1 MASAMPEYNCVAE
14 ERVERA
20 VARKAV
26 AGFRAKSLNVRT
38 SAVCALKPA
47 TRPDLGLGWYDGCKM
62 CGSIESPN
70 GDLSMNPRQ
79 ITLCTLMSFAA
90 LVSVAAATSSQT
102 ASESFSAT
110 AAIKTAS
117 GAQAT
122 APVTIIV
129 THKMSQA
136 EADKYTSAFAKGGVA
151 ALRKALTGV
160 APTGSVQIGTGKA
173 TPTRL
178 TLERP
183 SDRGRMLTIVT
194 DQPLMFVGA
203 GLPDAKPKEGFDFGI
218 IDIIVAESGA
228 GSGTMSP
235 AAKVTVKQG
244 VFVVDEYSGELV
256 RLTDV
261 KKSK

>member
-1 MASAMPEYNCVAE
+1 
-14 ERVERA
+14 
-20 VARKAV
+20 
-26 AGFRAKSLNVRT
+26 
-38 SAVCALKPA
+38 
-47 TRPDLGLGWYDGCKM
+47 
-62 CGSIESPN
+62 
-70 GDLSMNPRQ
+70 MNPRQ
-79 ITLCTLMSFAA
+79 ITLCTLISFAA
-90 LVSVAAATSSQT
+90 LISIAAATSIQAGAET
-102 ASESFSAT
+102 FSAT
-110 AAIKTAS
+110 AAIKTAA

-122 APVTIIV
+122 APVTITV

-136 EADKYTSAFAKGGVA
+136 EADNFTGAFAKGGAA

-160 APTGSVQIGTGKA
+160 APTGSVQIGSGKA

-203 GLPDAKPKEGFDFGI
+203 GMPNAKPKEGFDFGI
-218 IDIIVAESGA
+218 IDIIVADNGT

-244 VFVVDEYSGELV
+244 VFVVDEYSGEMI

-261 KKSK
+261 KKAK